1 MKKAFGIVVSGKIK
15 GINQKSS
22 YDYVHLIFPLSNL
35 CKNTFFSWTVFSCV
49 RADICPYTG
58 KYVSA
63 KTRILAYFCCV
74 YTFYFYIS
82 LIHTLNSN
90 YKCPVSIKI
99 QLIYESSNTFTNRTF
114 FKTLPKHTF
123 SGDANWN
130 FHYICPWPYSLIF
143 ILFLNLFHS
152 IFLSSGCD
160 NP

>member
-58 KYVSA
+58 KYVSV
-63 KTRILAYFCCV
+63 KTRFLAYFCCV

-82 LIHTLNSN
+82 LIYTLNSN

-114 FKTLPKHTF
+114 FKTPSQTYFFRRRYLEFPLYLSLTLF
-123 SGDANWN
+123 VN
-130 FHYICPWPYSLIF
+130 FHIVSQF
-143 ILFLNLFHS
+143 VSFHIS
-152 IFLSSGCD
+152 QLRVR
-160 NP
+160 